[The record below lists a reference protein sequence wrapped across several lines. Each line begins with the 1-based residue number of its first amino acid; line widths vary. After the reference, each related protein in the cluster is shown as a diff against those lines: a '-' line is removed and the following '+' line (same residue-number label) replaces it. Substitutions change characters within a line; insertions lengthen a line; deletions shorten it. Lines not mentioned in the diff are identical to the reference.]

1 MTFRTAAD
9 SDRVHARKGERGEK
23 TLRAIGTKVPSSR
36 VAANP
41 LHAPVHRRVREY
53 YVLSPSA
60 MDRPSNAS
68 NLRLLLLFNGN
79 TLRRAMPGIEAG
91 NGAERRIGIDDSAM
105 EYK

>member
-36 VAANP
+36 CCNP

-53 YVLSPSA
+53 YALSLSA

-91 NGAERRIGIDDSAM
+91 NGAERRTGLDGYSAM
-105 EYK
+105 E